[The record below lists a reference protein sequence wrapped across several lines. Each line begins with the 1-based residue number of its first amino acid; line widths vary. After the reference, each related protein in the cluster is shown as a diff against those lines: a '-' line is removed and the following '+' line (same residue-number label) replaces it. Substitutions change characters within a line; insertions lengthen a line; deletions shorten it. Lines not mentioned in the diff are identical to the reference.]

1 MLKKLLI
8 AGGIGLV
15 TYVINEVRKQ
25 YDQNVND
32 YNTLLEKFNNLTSS
46 DSEKDN
52 SRYQKETEVM
62 PDGREQII
70 TRDIT
75 TGFSLITTKGA

>member
-8 AGGIGLV
+8 AGCIGLV

-32 YNTLLEKFNNLTSS
+32 YNTLLEKYNNLTSS

-62 PDGREQII
+62 PDGSEQII

-75 TGFSLITTKGA
+75 TGFSLIATKGA